1 MLGEG
6 WERLGGTGKGEGLLV
21 GMEGAWEPGST
32 TDSGHWGSG
41 GEHREQRGLPKMG
54 PDTEGLRHSS
64 DAITCGMMRDDPC
77 SHTGTHALS
86 CTLGCE
92 ALSHGAP
99 KLAAFPWEG
108 KKKIKKKKRR
118 KTK

>member
-1 MLGEG
+1 MGEAGRNGQGRGAPGRDGGSLGAG
-6 WERLGGTGKGEGLLV
+6 QHHGCRAL
-21 GMEGAWEPGST
+21 GST
-32 TDSGHWGSG
+32 G
-41 GEHREQRGLPKMG
+41 EQRGLPKMG

-108 KKKIKKKKRR
+108 KKKKIKKKKRR